1 MGLNGHLR
9 IEQREIQSAMSF
21 SKEKFDQGV
30 SCLCWAYNEEESI
43 EIFLE
48 RITELLESSISDY
61 EIVLIDDGSTDRT
74 HELAQTYSQRNPRL
88 KIFRNDRNRNVGY
101 SLRRAVECAT
111 KEFLFWQTVDW
122 SYDIGNLRDYLE
134 HLKTY
139 DIVLGVRREPVR
151 VRGILAKPFGLLFRL
166 FGAKHL
172 TKRSDTVSKAFV
184 SVFNYLLIRALFRVP
199 LSDYQNVV
207 FYPTRFAQALK
218 VESTSAFIN
227 PEHLLKSYWSG
238 KTIKEVPISFIPREK
253 GKAKGTKLKAIWLA
267 VRDIIRF
274 WFKRMILRR
283 KGPYVHRGAVYRR

>member
-1 MGLNGHLR
+1 MPF
-9 IEQREIQSAMSF
+9 I
-21 SKEKFDQGV
+21 KEKFDKSV

-43 EIFLE
+43 VPFLE
-48 RITELLESSISDY
+48 RITDLLESSISEY
-61 EIVLIDDGSTDRT
+61 EIVMIDDGSKDRT
-74 HELAQTYSQRNPRL
+74 YELAEAFRQKNPRL

-101 SLRRAVECAT
+101 SLRRAVECAS

-122 SYDIGNLRDYLE
+122 SYDISELRVYLE
-134 HLKTY
+134 YLKTY

-151 VRGILAKPFGLLFRL
+151 IHGILAKPFALLFRL
-166 FGAKHL
+166 FGAKHI

-184 SVFNYLLIRALFRVP
+184 SIFNYLLIRTLFRVP

-207 FYPTRFAQALK
+207 FYPTRFAQALT

-238 KTIKEVPISFIPREK
+238 KSIKEVPISFIPRER
-253 GKAKGTKLKAIWLA
+253 GEAKGTKIKAIWRA

-274 WFKRMILRR
+274 WFKHMILRR
-283 KGPYVHRGAVYRR
+283 KGPYVHKGTVTRR